1 MRTNGV
7 VNHVGDVAEQRIVEA
22 RRNIFDADS
31 WFIELK
37 AEEESHKLH
46 DDDED
51 VFEYDDDTKMDLT
64 RDKLKREK
72 WMKKGL
78 VNHNPIYKK
87 TNSVASLTNV
97 FYNKNIR
104 NNSMDR
110 SYKLLDKSVKNLKR
124 MEHKSRVVSGKG
136 KKYGKKYRYSNVA
149 KYLEDVNTRKK
160 YSSKRRNLPSYY
172 SQSPRNPNNIKEQ
185 QQVELQNRKRRPQS
199 ASSGVVGRGS
209 TNYSRYREM
218 TELKIHKQME
228 LLS

>member
-1 MRTNGV
+1 MCTKILRT
-7 VNHVGDVAEQRIVEA
+7 RIFLM
-22 RRNIFDADS
+22 NC
-31 WFIELK
+31 
-37 AEEESHKLH
+37 
-46 DDDED
+46 
-51 VFEYDDDTKMDLT
+51 T
-64 RDKLKREK
+64 
-72 WMKKGL
+72 
-78 VNHNPIYKK
+78 
-87 TNSVASLTNV
+87 LTNV